1 MWSQSLKIDYVPMVD
16 VRAVK
21 EKGKGLR
28 GLFLKQ
34 LNIQLNHSN

>member
-21 EKGKGLR
+21 EKEKGFE
-28 GLFLKQ
+28 GY
-34 LNIQLNHSN
+34 S